1 MQQVAELSCGT
12 QEAAAR
18 LACTHVTEAPADHAS
33 TRCPALVFSSIS
45 ASSKVNISTARLGSP
60 LAPSQVCTLTEVPK

>member
-18 LACTHVTEAPADHAS
+18 LACTHKTEAPADYAS
-33 TRCPALVFSSIS
+33 TQCPALVRSSIS
-45 ASSKVNISTARLGSP
+45 ASSMVIISTARLGSP
-60 LAPSQVCTLTEVPK
+60 LAPSQVCTPTEVPK